1 MKKNLVFAAFL
12 LPFSVSL
19 CSGSTESLSGTYA
32 NQKMNTILLQ
42 SASSKSSAFSRDVS
56 SALPLVDRLLD
67 MVMTTGQYSQM
78 EPYGIPTG
86 IEGNWLRAWPQNA
99 PKNVPLRLYSAGSWG
114 SEAKNEF
121 QFTANLCSPVSHTC
135 IRCKSKYVKRG
146 SQWFI
151 KGVYFF
157 GNNS

>member
-1 MKKNLVFAAFL
+1 MKKNLVVAAFL
-12 LPFSVSL
+12 FPLSISL
-19 CSGSTESLSGTYA
+19 CSGSTEPLSETDA
-32 NQKMNTILLQ
+32 IPKMNTILLQ
-42 SASSKSSAFSRDVS
+42 SAARKGPIFSQDLS
-56 SALPLVDRLLD
+56 SALPLVDRLLE

-99 PKNVPLRLYSAGSWG
+99 PKNIPLRLYSAGSWG

-121 QFTANLCSPVSHTC
+121 QFTANLCSPVNHAC
-135 IRCKSKYVKRG
+135 IRCESKYVKRG

-151 KGVYFF
+151 KGVYFS
-157 GNNS
+157 GRYS